1 MIALQPGATVGFV
14 GLGNMGLPMARRL
27 LAAGYRVNA
36 YDRAEAASEALVAA
50 GGTAVA
56 TAAGVARGAVAVV
69 LMLPD
74 SAAVEAV
81 MDGDGLLEAAEPG
94 TVIIDMGSSRPLAT
108 RALAARTALRGV
120 RLVDA
125 PVSGGVKGAVN
136 GTLTIMAGGEPDD
149 VDRVRPLLE
158 VVGKR
163 VLHLGPAGAGHALKA
178 LNNLMS
184 ATHLLL
190 TSEAMLVGQR
200 FGLDPATMLEAV
212 NGSSGRSGSTERKW
226 PDHILPETYDS
237 GFGLRL
243 MLKDMRIGVELAEA
257 TGVARGSA
265 WRRPTCGPRPPT
277 TSARPPTTPRS
288 SNASA
293 NCSTRV

>member
-1 MIALQPGATVGFV
+1 
-14 GLGNMGLPMARRL
+14 MGLPMARRL
-27 LAAGYRVNA
+27 IAAGYRVNA
-36 YDRAEAASEALVAA
+36 YDRVEAAAEALVAA
-50 GGTAVA
+50 GGTAVPAA
-56 TAAGVARGAVAVV
+56 TAAARDAVAVV

-81 MDGDGLLEAAEPG
+81 MDGDGLLQAAAPG
-94 TVIIDMGSSRPLAT
+94 TVVIDMGSSRPLNT
-108 RALAARTALRGV
+108 RALAARAAQRGV

-125 PVSGGVKGAVN
+125 PVSGGVSGAEH
-136 GTLTIMAGGEPDD
+136 GTLTVMAGGEPDD
-149 VDRVRPLLE
+149 VERVRPLLE
-158 VVGKR
+158 VVGRR

-190 TSEAMLVGQR
+190 TSEAILAGQR

-226 PDHILPETYDS
+226 PDYILPETFDS

-257 TGVARGSA
+257 TGVA
-265 WRRPTCGPRPPT
+265 PRLGRVATELWSDAADHLPPT
-277 TSARPPTTPRS
+277 ADHTEIVKRLRQLLDE
-288 SNASA
+288 
-293 NCSTRV
+293 R